1 MMRLTVRSFVAATPT
16 RWEGASI
23 VTAALLT
30 TAAYPPFHLF
40 LPSFVCLAPVVLH
53 LLAPSSA
60 GHAIQRAAVVGFW
73 FGLLTHGFVASW
85 LVPALSHQ
93 TSFALLLYGVII
105 GTLAAGTAGVFAL
118 TRWIHHR
125 TGFTVVI
132 LFPLM
137 WTAYEWLLAH
147 LGPLSYPW
155 LWLGTSLTGYPAFI
169 QTAEFVGARGLTFLL
184 ALANATL
191 AVAWTQ
197 RRDRTRALKL
207 VGITSVAIAFVGV
220 FGVVRARSIPLRS
233 VGRITLVQPN
243 VGVEEK
249 WDPANARRMLNDLL
263 ALSDDAVR
271 SDRPDII
278 VWPETALPV
287 FLANEPGWNRR
298 IARHVQAAGAVL
310 VTGAMDLGDGPND
323 SRAIYNAAFVFD
335 RSGHRD
341 RTTRYY
347 KRRLAPLVER
357 NPFPFPARRD
367 NELTPGSQGKLF
379 SPGTPPFG
387 VLICH
392 EGAFE
397 ELSRAYRRDGADFLI
412 NISNDSWFA
421 GTNGPHQHA
430 AHVVM
435 RAVENRIGIARAGNG
450 GISQLVDATGRRHDV
465 LDVGAHAQSTG
476 TLWTSD
482 TTPLYTRL
490 GDWVGMAS
498 ILSMFGL
505 IGFAGRA
512 VHLSRSQR

>member
-1 MMRLTVRSFVAATPT
+1 MKPQTVSFFIATTPT
-16 RWEGASI
+16 RWEGAAV

-30 TAAYPPFHLF
+30 ALAYPPFHLF
-40 LPSFVCLAPVVLH
+40 LPSFVCLAPVLVYLV
-53 LLAPSSA
+53 APSA
-60 GHAIQRAAVVGFW
+60 TGNAIQRAAVVGFW
-73 FGLLTHGFVASW
+73 YGLLAHGFVTSW
-85 LVPALSHQ
+85 LVSALSHQ
-93 TSFALLLYGVII
+93 TSLALLLYGVVI
-105 GTLAAGTAGVFAL
+105 GTLAVGTAGVFAL

-155 LWLGTSLTGYPAFI
+155 LGLGTSLTGFPAFI

-184 ALANATL
+184 ALANAVL

-197 RRDRTRALKL
+197 RRNGIRALRL
-207 VGITSVAIAFVGV
+207 VGTTALAVAVMGL
-220 FGVVRARSIPLRS
+220 FGVVRARSIPLRP

-243 VGVEEK
+243 VGVAEK
-249 WDPANARRMLNDLL
+249 WDPANARRILDDLL
-263 ALSDDAVR
+263 EISGEAAR
-271 SDRPDII
+271 WDRPDII

-287 FLANEPGWNRR
+287 FLASEPGWEHR
-298 IARHVQAAGAVL
+298 IARHVQTTQAVL
-310 VTGAMDLGDGPND
+310 VTGAMDLGDGANG
-323 SRAIYNAAFVFD
+323 SNAIYNTAFAFD

-341 RTTRYY
+341 RTTGYH
-347 KRRLAPLVER
+347 KRRLVPLVER

-367 NELTPGSQGKLF
+367 NELTPGLQGRLF

-397 ELSRAYRRDGADFLI
+397 DLSRTYRRDGADFLI
-412 NISNDSWFA
+412 NISNDSWYA
-421 GTNGPHQHA
+421 GTSGTHQHG

-450 GISQLVDATGRRHDV
+450 GVSQLVDATGRRHNT
-465 LDVGAHAQSTG
+465 LGVGVRAYGTG

-482 TTPLYTRL
+482 TRTLYTRL

-505 IGFAGRA
+505 IGFAGR
-512 VHLSRSQR
+512 VVQLSRSQR